1 MEGVTT
7 QSALLP
13 TYGHRPLS
21 IERGQGCLVYD
32 ESGRAYLDFITGIGV
47 NALGYSHP
55 RVVREIQLQA
65 ALCIH
70 TSNLHLHPY
79 QDSLAAKL
87 CEWSGLN
94 RVFLSN
100 SGSEAME
107 AALKAAR
114 ARANRAGRT
123 RHRIIALHN
132 GFHGRTA
139 GSLAV
144 TSKPEY
150 REPFHPLVPDV
161 VFLPANDVDA
171 LRNAAGDDLI
181 AIVAETIQGEGGI
194 FPLTPDFLHAIR
206 ATATRHDALWIADET
221 QCGLGRTGARFA
233 WQQHSGAGRPDII
246 VTAKPL
252 AAGLPLGATIFS
264 ADAGAAISQ
273 GMHGTTFGGGPLTCR
288 VALAFLEEVDRL
300 LPAIRDNGLYL
311 HAQLR
316 ELACPIVKEV
326 RGRGLMAGIEI
337 DAPGEP
343 YVRKALDAGL
353 VINCTHGNVLRLLP
367 PYIAGRP
374 EIDQACAILRRIL
387 R

>member
-1 MEGVTT
+1 MTP

-13 TYGHRPLS
+13 TYGTRPLR
-21 IERGQGCLVYD
+21 IDRGQGCLVYD
-32 ESGRAYLDFITGIGV
+32 ETGRSYLDFITGIGV

-55 RVVREIQLQA
+55 RIVNEIQQQA

-70 TSNLHLHPY
+70 TSNLHRHPY
-79 QDSLAAKL
+79 QDSLAARL
-87 CEWSGLN
+87 CEWSGLDS
-94 RVFLSN
+94 VFLSN

-114 ARANRAGRT
+114 ARANRSGRS
-123 RHRIIALHN
+123 RHRIIAFEN

-139 GSLAV
+139 GSLSV

-150 REPFHPLVPDV
+150 REPFQPLVPDV
-161 VFLPANDVDA
+161 VFLPANDIDA
-171 LRNAAGDDLI
+171 LRAAAGPDLI
-181 AIVAETIQGEGGI
+181 AIVAETVQGEGGI
-194 FPLTPDFLHAIR
+194 FLLTPEFLRAIR
-206 ATATRHDALWIADET
+206 TTSTEYDALWIADET

-233 WQQHSGAGRPDII
+233 WQQFPEAGRPDII

-252 AAGLPLGATIFS
+252 AAGLPLGATLFS
-264 ADAGAAISQ
+264 NEAGAAITQ

-300 LPAIRDNGLYL
+300 LPQIRENGDYL
-311 HAQLR
+311 HAQLS

-337 DAPGEP
+337 DALGDPF
-343 YVRKALDAGL
+343 VRKALDAGL
-353 VINCTHGNVLRLLP
+353 VINCTHSNVLRLLP
-367 PYIAGRP
+367 PYIVSRE
-374 EIDQACAILRRIL
+374 EIDQACAILRQIL